1 MYIAKD
7 TDIHHVFS
15 GAEIEGC
22 SKKVLQRNLRC
33 PICEKPVTYTGAAD
47 DPFEYFKHKDS
58 SPDCT
63 ESDAISDGHRLPVE
77 VAIKT
82 IHNRIQEVS
91 GEPVNIDVERWVGTQ
106 PNFKIADIIVS
117 NPLRIVAEVFHRST
131 DLELS
136 RRLPTMFNNG
146 YRVYLIFTTTGRY
159 DINEVEQDIQRIAP
173 LRIGRFDPSQMELSL
188 GDLFTAEQIQF
199 DKTTRNA
206 LPSYLV

>member
-7 TDIHHVFS
+7 TGIDHVFS

-22 SKKVLQRNLRC
+22 LKDMLQRDLRC
-33 PICEKPVTYTGAAD
+33 PICDKPITYTGPAD
-47 DPFEYFKHKDS
+47 EPFEYFNHSDS

-91 GEPVNIDVERWVGTQ
+91 GEPVDIDVERWVGSQ

-117 NPLRIVAEVFHRST
+117 SPLRIVAEVFHRST

-136 RRLPTMFNNG
+136 RRLTTMFNHG

-159 DINEVEQDIQRIAP
+159 DIDEVEQDLQRIAP
-173 LRIGRFDPSQMELSL
+173 LQIGRFNPDQMELSL

-199 DKTTRNA
+199 DQTARNV
-206 LPSYLV
+206 LPRYLV

>member
-22 SKKVLQRNLRC
+22 SKEVLQRDLCC
-33 PICEKPVTYTGAAD
+33 PICDKPVTYIGPAD
-47 DPFEYFKHKDS
+47 DPFEYFNHTDS

-63 ESDAISDGHRLPVE
+63 GSDGVSDGHRLPVE
-77 VAIKT
+77 ITIKT
-82 IHNRIQEVS
+82 LHNRIQEVS
-91 GEPVNIDVERWVGTQ
+91 GEPVDIDVERWVGSH

-117 NPLRIVAEVFHRST
+117 SPLRIVAEIFHESS

-136 RRLPTMFNNG
+136 RRLTTMFNNG
-146 YRVYLIFTTTGRY
+146 YRVYLIFTTTGRH
-159 DINEVEQDIQRIAP
+159 DVNEVEQDIQRIAP

-188 GDLFTAEQIQF
+188 GGLFTAEQIQF
-199 DKTTRNA
+199 DKMTRNA
-206 LPSYLV
+206 LPNYLV